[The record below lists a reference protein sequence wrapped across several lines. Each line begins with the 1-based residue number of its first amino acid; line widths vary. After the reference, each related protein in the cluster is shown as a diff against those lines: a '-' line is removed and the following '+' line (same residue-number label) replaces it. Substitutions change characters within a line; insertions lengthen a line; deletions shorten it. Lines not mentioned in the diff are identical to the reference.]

1 MLNSPDYIVG
11 SKMLGDRCKVEHIA
25 RLETPTAIEDLF
37 SDDFRWRFK
46 RDGVTLNVVRS
57 CWIWNDAVAADE
69 INFAQ
74 IVISKL
80 QHIGACLIAVRSV
93 IEFDA
98 LRFRIEKWEDLR
110 SEERRVGKE
119 CVSTCRSRWST
130 DH

>member
-1 MLNSPDYIVG
+1 
-11 SKMLGDRCKVEHIA
+11 MLGDRCKVEHIA

-57 CWIWNDAVAADE
+57 CWICNDAVAADE

-74 IVISKL
+74 MVISKL

-98 LRFRIEKWEDLR
+98 FRFRIEKWEVLWIVLEQVEVVTLKKKDRHTQYGSASESPLR
-110 SEERRVGKE
+110 REP
-119 CVSTCRSRWST
+119 
-130 DH
+130 